1 VTELVDVVLTEA
13 AERMDKAVEHAQVE
27 FAGVR
32 TGRASPA
39 FVEKLSVDYYGSN
52 VPLQQLAGFSVPE
65 ARMLVI
71 QPYDAGSIKA
81 IEKAIQHSDLGLN
94 PSNDGK
100 VIRLAFPPLTAERRK
115 EYVKM
120 VKEMAEEARIVV
132 RQHRRSA
139 RHDLEGMEK
148 DGEIS
153 SDEVDRAEKELE
165 KVTAGHVS
173 AIDTALEH
181 KERELLGD

>member
-1 VTELVDVVLTEA
+1 
-13 AERMDKAVEHAQVE
+13 
-27 FAGVR
+27 
-32 TGRASPA
+32 
-39 FVEKLSVDYYGSN
+39 
-52 VPLQQLAGFSVPE
+52 
-65 ARMLVI
+65 
-71 QPYDAGSIKA
+71 
-81 IEKAIQHSDLGLN
+81 
-94 PSNDGK
+94 
-100 VIRLAFPPLTAERRK
+100 
-115 EYVKM
+115 M

-153 SDEVDRAEKELE
+153 SDEVDRAEKGLE
-165 KVTAGHVS
+165 KVTAGHIS